1 MRSRFSSSALVVL
14 VLALAACGGGKKE
27 SAGPYAYDASAP
39 LAFMDKGVVNHD
51 YPVKIHDV
59 SYVGAGH
66 PVPAYL
72 LLPPKRGGRHAAV
85 IYLHGS
91 GGTRLDLVTFAAAL
105 SLRGAVTMSLD
116 VPQTDA
122 YRPMVVDVRRALD
135 LLDSRPDVDPK
146 RIGIVGY
153 SLGGQ
158 LAALVA
164 GVDPRPKAVGVIAGR
179 GTAEARQAIRS
190 AQADLFFQAGVADQ
204 VVPTQQLEALV
215 DAAPERHRRV
225 KWYPTGH
232 GMSVAVFDEQNAWQA
247 RELDVSDSSS

>member
-1 MRSRFSSSALVVL
+1 VV
-14 VLALAACGGGKKE
+14 AACGGAKEAGK
-27 SAGPYAYDASAP
+27 PYDYDASAP
-39 LAFMDKGVVNHD
+39 LAFRDRGVVNHD

-59 SYVGAGH
+59 SYAGAGH
-66 PVPAYL
+66 RVPAYL
-72 LLPPKRGGRHAAV
+72 LLPPTRRGRHAAV

-122 YRPMVVDVRRALD
+122 DRPMVVDVRRALD
-135 LLDSRPDVDPK
+135 LLDARADVDPQ

-164 GVDPRPKAVGVIAGR
+164 GVDPRPKAVGIIAGR
-179 GTAEARQAIRS
+179 GTPEARQAIR
-190 AQADLFFQAGVADQ
+190 AAHADLFFQAGVADQ
-204 VVPTQQLEALV
+204 VVPTVQLEALV
-215 DAAPERHRRV
+215 DATPERRRRV

-247 RELDVSDSSS
+247 RELDVSHSST